1 VVDDDPDVLF
11 GCEQALQLA
20 DMQTLG
26 AESAEKALR
35 LVRGS
40 LPDLVIS
47 DIRLPGM
54 DGLVLMREILRIDPE
69 LPVVL
74 ITGHGDVALAVQA
87 MRDGAYDFV
96 EKPFLPDYLVDVS
109 KRALEK
115 RALILEVR
123 ALRHQLQD
131 KDKLSARILGNAPA
145 IEHIRCLVQDLAD
158 IHAPLLINGQTGTG
172 KELIARSLHETSAR
186 RHGNFVAINCGG
198 LPENLVE
205 SELFGHEAGSFTGAN
220 KRRIGKIEHANG
232 GTLFLDE
239 IETMPMS
246 VQIKLLRVLQE
257 RSIERLGS
265 NLSIPVD
272 CRVVAASKADLGLLS
287 ETGRF
292 RADLYY
298 RLNVASVDLPP
309 LSERREDIPLL
320 LENFLQ
326 QASVNHGRPAP
337 AMTPAKM
344 QKLMGYAWP
353 GNVRELR
360 NVAERC
366 VLGIEM
372 GFPPFAGPREVA
384 MVSYQQ
390 MVEDFECALISD
402 ALRRHGNSLS
412 QTSVALQL
420 PKTTLHD
427 KMKKLGLVTIEPRSL
442 RTTHDGHPS

>member
-1 VVDDDPDVLF
+1 MSAPKPRILVVDDDPDVLL

-20 DMQTLG
+20 DMHTLG

-35 LVRGS
+35 LARAA
-40 LPDLVIS
+40 LPELVIS

-54 DGLVLMREILRIDPE
+54 DGLSLLRELLLIDPE

-74 ITGHGDVALAVQA
+74 ITGHGDVSLAVQA
-87 MRDGAYDFV
+87 MRAGAYDFI
-96 EKPFLPDYLVDVS
+96 EKPFSPEYLVDVA
-109 KRALEK
+109 RRGLEK
-115 RALILEVR
+115 RALTLEVR

-131 KDKLSARILGNAPA
+131 KDKLAARILGNAPA
-145 IEHIRCLVQDLAD
+145 IEQIRRLIQDLAD
-158 IHAPLLINGQTGTG
+158 THAPLLINGQTGTG
-172 KELIARSLHETSAR
+172 KELVARSLHETSAR

-257 RSIERLGS
+257 RSLERLGS
-265 NLSIPVD
+265 NTSIAVD
-272 CRVVAASKADLGLLS
+272 CRIVAATKEDLGTLS
-287 ETGRF
+287 EAGRF

-298 RLNVASVDLPP
+298 RLNVASVCLPP
-309 LSERREDIPLL
+309 LAERREDIPLL
-320 LENFLQ
+320 FEHFLQ
-326 QASVNHGRPAP
+326 QACINHGRPVP
-337 AMTPAKM
+337 QMTPARM

-360 NVAERC
+360 NVADRC
-366 VLGIEM
+366 VLGIEV
-372 GFPPFAGPREVA
+372 GFPPFGGPREA
-384 MVSYQQ
+384 EAVSYHQA
-390 MVEDFECALISD
+390 VEDFERALISD
-402 ALRRHGNSLS
+402 ALRRHGNNLS
-412 QTSVALQL
+412 QTSVALQV

-427 KMKKLGLVTIEPRSL
+427 KMKKLGLGS
-442 RTTHDGHPS
+442 